1 MGLLD
6 FFGFG
11 SQPVGILQDDP
22 NLERNMANR
31 TSQFSYLPVNILPQ
45 AYNDPQ
51 MQAVIKGVTMGPS
64 RAGVLA
70 NPQAFDTPDRPN
82 MAVPM
87 RRPYMDPIMKGQ
99 LATGGAM
106 QPPKNSMA
114 MPVPK
119 PPMQGPM
126 PAPKPMGAPD
136 FVTMMPDQRPQLVKP
151 QQTQQQKQ
159 QQQQQQQ
166 SMLGGLL
173 SDDMSSGTAQANMAA
188 AAALLKAGAPQ
199 VGKPTSLGSGIG
211 DAINAYMGTKR
222 QAEQDAIAKKDSD
235 LNRQYKTAIMD
246 DMARKANMPKTQFL
260 ADGAFSAVTDPTTG
274 DVTITRNE
282 DIHAYLKDQALIKR
296 APGANMSPAQKKVD
310 EKYSAEYMEFIVNG
324 GAADV
329 EKGLEQLDEAVAMLD
344 APGTQ
349 SGSLVE
355 RMPRFMRTMM
365 GEEGVVIED
374 LVAEVTQRNLRAVL
388 GGQFA
393 QREGEMLIARAY
405 DPNLSEAENTERL
418 TRLSRSIKR
427 AYDQKMRAAKYY
439 ETNGTLDGFKGSYN
453 ITMDDIADSAGM
465 GDYKKPKKAASGFDY
480 DMPPEDGGA
489 S

>member
-1 MGLLD
+1 
-6 FFGFG
+6 
-11 SQPVGILQDDP
+11 
-22 NLERNMANR
+22 
-31 TSQFSYLPVNILPQ
+31 
-45 AYNDPQ
+45 
-51 MQAVIKGVTMGPS
+51 MQAVIKGHARMGPM
-64 RAGVLA
+64 RAEVLA

-82 MAVPM
+82 MAIPQ
-87 RRPYMDPIMKGQ
+87 RRPYIDPIMQ
-99 LATGGAM
+99 IGA
-106 QPPKNSMA
+106 KKKAAA
-114 MPVPK
+114 MGMPLPQSK
-119 PPMQGPM
+119 PQMQGPM
-126 PAPKPMGAPD
+126 PAPEPMGAPD

-159 QQQQQQQ
+159 Q

-173 SDDMSSGTAQANMAA
+173 SDDMSSGTAKANMAA

-222 QAEQDAIAKKDSD
+222 QAEQDAIAQKDSD

-246 DMARKANMPKTQFL
+246 DMARKSNMPKTQFL

-274 DVTITRNE
+274 DVTITKNE
-282 DIHAYLKDQALIKR
+282 DIHSYLKDQALIKR
-296 APGANMSPAQKKVD
+296 APGKNMTPAQKKVD

-329 EKGLEQLDEAVAMLD
+329 EKGLEQLDEAVAML
-344 APGTQ
+344 AEPGTQ
-349 SGSLVE
+349 SGGLVE
-355 RMPRFMRTMM
+355 RLPRWARTMVG
-365 GEEGVVIED
+365 GEDGVVVQD

-393 QREGEMLIARAY
+393 QKEGEMLIARAY
-405 DPNLSEAENTERL
+405 DPLLSEEENTERL
-418 TRLSRSIKR
+418 TRLSRSIQR
-427 AYDQKMRAAKYY
+427 AYDQKMRAARYY
-439 ETNGTLDGFKGSYN
+439 ETSGTLDGFKGSLN

-465 GDYKKPKKAASGFDY
+465 GDYKKPKKPAGGYDY
-480 DMPPEDGGA
+480 DMPAEDGGA